1 MVGSP
6 PFFFLIEN
14 SSEQDGHQ
22 HRNKSPKKGVFCFWF
37 ENIWGRVGTFCM
49 HTVIMPVL

>member
-1 MVGSP
+1 MDTKKYNVALFDCFSFQYFKMG
-6 PFFFLIEN
+6 
-14 SSEQDGHQ
+14 
-22 HRNKSPKKGVFCFWF
+22 KSPKKGVFCFWF